1 MSSVCVVRVVALV
14 WSETAMNVC
23 VVRVVALV
31 WSEMVMNVSLCSAC
45 SSACHVDAAP

>member
-1 MSSVCVVRVVALV
+1 MSVYVVRVVARL
-14 WSETAMNVC
+14 
-23 VVRVVALV
+23 